1 MAPEE
6 KDVPDAELAVL
17 RALWQHGPS
26 TIRQLVDVLYP
37 GGGSAKYGTVQKL
50 LERLEEKRHVSR
62 DRTPW
67 PHVFSADV
75 ARETLIGLRLRET
88 AEKLCGGSMTPL
100 LLHLLRAE
108 QFSDDERQELR
119 AFLEQ
124 IRKQHRANHPGP

>member
-1 MAPEE
+1 MTPEE

-17 RALWQHGPS
+17 RALWEHGPS
-26 TIRQLVDVLYP
+26 TIRTLVDILYP

-50 LERLEEKRHVSR
+50 LERLEEKGHVSR
-62 DRTPW
+62 DREEW
-67 PHVFSADV
+67 PHVFRAEV
-75 ARETLIGLRLRET
+75 AREALIGLRLRET

-119 AFLEQ
+119 AFLDQ
-124 IRKQHRANHPGP
+124 VKKQHGAKHPGP